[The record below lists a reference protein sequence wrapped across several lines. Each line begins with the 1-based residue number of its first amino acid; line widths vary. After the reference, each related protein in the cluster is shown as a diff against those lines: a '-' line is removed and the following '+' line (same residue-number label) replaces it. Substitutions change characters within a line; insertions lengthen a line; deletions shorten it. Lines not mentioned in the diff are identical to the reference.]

1 MKQIPSPTP
10 AQPVD
15 QATALLDLM
24 LRLAD
29 LMVHE
34 SALLRS
40 GRVQDIGPLQREK
53 LRLTG
58 LYHAAVKAIEAS
70 GARITM
76 LPPVLRTQ
84 LVAASTRLTE
94 EATANE
100 RALRIGRAAT
110 RHLLDMVVESVRG
123 QLKPLSRYNAKLAPV
138 RRAPALAV
146 ALDRRM

>member
-34 SALLRS
+34 TALLRS

-58 LYHAAVKAIEAS
+58 LYHAAVKAVEAG

-76 LPPVLRTQ
+76 LPPALRTQ
-84 LVAASTRLTE
+84 LVAASTRLAE
-94 EATANE
+94 VATDNE

-110 RHLLDMVVESVRG
+110 RHLLDMVVESVKT